1 MNSQDGRLT
10 RKLSLVE
17 QVGKPF
23 HKKFKFCGTGIL
35 HVPNQGARFTRNLS
49 FVEQASCMF
58 LTKVQDVSYNIY
70 DKGEF
75 GKASIIFDI
84 VLDKLVRPVSE

>member
-49 FVEQASCMF
+49 FVVRIQ
-58 LTKVQDVSYNIY
+58 VVGI
-70 DKGEF
+70 DKCDT
-75 GKASIIFDI
+75 GK
-84 VLDKLVRPVSE
+84 